1 MGGFDDDDDDKP
13 GKPKPGLKINNKNSM
28 FSSLPKKPNPA
39 DFQKQVQESQDK
51 IMGYESE
58 AAQLAA
64 MFQKL
69 LEDKTLPDNKN
80 IMSQEAERDLI
91 AKIVD
96 VAVKLNNDENEM
108 EGMGSVGTS
117 ILLFRAVLHQK
128 DRISKLEYN
137 LQQAEKKIKSL
148 AEKIDLQPVDSQ
160 KSNE

>member
-1 MGGFDDDDDDKP
+1 MGSFDDDDDKP
-13 GKPKPGLKINNKNSM
+13 DKPKPGLKINNNKSIL
-28 FSSLPKKPNPA
+28 SSLPKKPNPIE
-39 DFQKQVQESQDK
+39 FQKQVQETQDK
-51 IMGYESE
+51 IMAYESE

-69 LEDKTLPDNKN
+69 LEDRTLPDNKN
-80 IMSQEAERDLI
+80 LMAQEAERDLI

-128 DRISKLEYN
+128 DRICKLEYN

-148 AEKIDLQPVDSQ
+148 AEKIDLQTVDNK
-160 KSNE
+160 KSDE